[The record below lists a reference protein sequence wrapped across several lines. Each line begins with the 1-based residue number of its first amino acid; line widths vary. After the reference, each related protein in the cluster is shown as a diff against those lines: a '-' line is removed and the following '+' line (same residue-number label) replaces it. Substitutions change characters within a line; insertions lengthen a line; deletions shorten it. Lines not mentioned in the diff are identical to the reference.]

1 MPKTMPKKQVRKKPQ
16 ERVIPTVWNFPED
29 LLSGY
34 ATNMLVQ
41 TGEQELFVS
50 FFELQQPVLL
60 VPEDAEKLES
70 VKAEC
75 IARIIVT
82 PERLV
87 GFIEVL
93 QKQLDAYNAKKAAAE
108 KSKSNGS
115 K

>member
-1 MPKTMPKKQVRKKPQ
+1 MPKTRAAKKKTQ
-16 ERVIPTVWNFPED
+16 ERVIPMVWNFPDD

-41 TGEQELFVS
+41 AGEQELFIS

-60 VPEDAEKLES
+60 APEDAAKLES

-75 IARIIVT
+75 IAKIIVT
-82 PERLV
+82 PERLTA
-87 GFIEVL
+87 FIEVL
-93 QKQLDAYNAKKAAAE
+93 QKQLDAYKLKKARAQ